1 MLEVRQA
8 RFFIAV
14 AEELHFGRAAERL
27 HMSQPPLS
35 QAILQLERHLGTD
48 LLHRTSRRVQ
58 LTETGRLFLEECRA
72 LVRASERAEAVA
84 ALASSGMVGTLRIGA
99 VTSAFNDPLPRILKE
114 FRASRPDVELQVR
127 EIDTHEGTDALLRGE
142 LDVAVIRRAAGDRHL
157 TSIPL
162 RRDRFVLAMPQDH
175 RRAAEDGP
183 VELADFRDE
192 SWVWLNRSVSP
203 DYHDELMSACRQAGF
218 RPDPRHYANSIHSQL
233 AMVSCGLGVTLVP
246 ATSVHLHVHSV
257 AFRELAIRADLVE
270 LSLLCRSDAAEPLV
284 EHFIQC
290 ARGQAL

>member
-99 VTSAFNDPLPRILKE
+99 VTSAFNDPLPRILSGV
-114 FRASRPDVELQVR
+114 SRFPA
-127 EIDTHEGTDALLRGE
+127 G
-142 LDVAVIRRAAGDRHL
+142 RRAAGEGNRH
-157 TSIPL
+157 P
-162 RRDRFVLAMPQDH
+162 
-175 RRAAEDGP
+175 
-183 VELADFRDE
+183 
-192 SWVWLNRSVSP
+192 
-203 DYHDELMSACRQAGF
+203 
-218 RPDPRHYANSIHSQL
+218 
-233 AMVSCGLGVTLVP
+233 
-246 ATSVHLHVHSV
+246 
-257 AFRELAIRADLVE
+257 
-270 LSLLCRSDAAEPLV
+270 
-284 EHFIQC
+284 
-290 ARGQAL
+290 